1 VHVKNDVFQ
10 DNINKLTH
18 KEGERER
25 EREDVKNKKKEKRT
39 PHLSQKIKTSH
50 LNQKKDSSCYH

>member
-25 EREDVKNKKKEKRT
+25 ERERGCKK
-39 PHLSQKIKTSH
+39 
-50 LNQKKDSSCYH
+50 

>member
-25 EREDVKNKKKEKRT
+25 EREEGKNKKKEKRT

-50 LNQKKDSSCYH
+50 LNQEKDSSCYH